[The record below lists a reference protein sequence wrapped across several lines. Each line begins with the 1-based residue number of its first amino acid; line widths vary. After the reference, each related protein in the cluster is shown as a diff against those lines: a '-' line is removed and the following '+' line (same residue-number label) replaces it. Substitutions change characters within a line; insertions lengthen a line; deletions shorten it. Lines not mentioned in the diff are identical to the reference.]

1 MKMNA
6 QKKCLFFNQNI
17 FLKPSHANLM
27 TSCERR
33 AFMSSSWVSVIP
45 FLVVIPIAIK
55 TKQVL
60 PGLIAGLLTGS
71 YLLKPTFVGGLEKMV
86 QFLVKG
92 LIDPKN
98 IKILVFLYAFSGL
111 ISMIKLS
118 GGIRGFVEE
127 ASSRIQTKKGAL
139 FLTYASTI
147 GTFAAPSFR
156 FVTIAPIMRALLK
169 KVKMS
174 TQELGFVIETTAT
187 PIIVLIPIAT
197 AFVGYMTSIVD
208 ISLKNENLSGDPYTL
223 FIQSIPFNFFSFVMI
238 IVGIYLSFFH
248 HSKSTEESDPDHVGE
263 QEDDDWHNCDP
274 AVGKDLPNKP
284 WNLIIPLILIVSLT
298 LLLTW
303 WDGYKKSGGFIKAF
317 ISADVMDAM
326 LIALLFTSIFT
337 FLFLRIQH
345 MKTGDLLNGF
355 IFGGNELM
363 SVIVLLAVV
372 WGLSSVTEELG
383 FSAFVT
389 KYAGWI
395 PASVIVPLLFLFGCA
410 VSYFIGSAWGTW
422 GILMPLGVSM
432 AGVAGVSLPLV
443 IGAVFASG
451 TFGAFASPL
460 SDDTNT
466 IARIL
471 NLSVIKYARYKL
483 KPALIAAGITAV
495 LYGVTV
501 LFF

>member
-1 MKMNA
+1 MD
-6 QKKCLFFNQNI
+6 QN
-17 FLKPSHANLM
+17 
-27 TSCERR
+27 
-33 AFMSSSWVSVIP
+33 WVSIIP

-60 PGLIAGLLTGS
+60 PGLFAGLLTGS
-71 YLLKPTFVGGLEKMV
+71 YLLYPTLVGGLEKMV

-127 ASSRIQTKKGAL
+127 ASNRIQTKRGAL
-139 FLTYASTI
+139 FLTYVSTI

-208 ISLKNENLSGDPYTL
+208 ISLKNEKITGDPYSL
-223 FIQSIPFNFFSFVMI
+223 FIQSIPYNFFSFVMI
-238 IVGIYLSFFH
+238 LVGIYLSFFH
-248 HSKSTEESDPDHVGE
+248 HSKSTEESDPKKVGE
-263 QEDDDWHNCDP
+263 KEDDDWHNCDP
-274 AVGKDLPNKP
+274 AVHKELPNKP
-284 WNLIIPLILIVSLT
+284 WNLLIPLFLVVSLT
-298 LLLTW
+298 LVLTW
-303 WDGYKKSGGFIKAF
+303 WDGYKKSGGGFVQAF

-326 LIALLFTSIFT
+326 LIALLFTTIFT
-337 FLFLRIQH
+337 FLFLRFQH

-355 IFGGNELM
+355 IYGGNELM

-383 FSAFVT
+383 FSAFVST
-389 KYAGWI
+389 YAGWI

-432 AGVAGVSLPLV
+432 AGVADVSLPLV

-471 NLSVIKYARYKL
+471 NLSVITYARYKL

-495 LYGVTV
+495 LYGATV
-501 LFF
+501 FFI

>member
-1 MKMNA
+1 MD
-6 QKKCLFFNQNI
+6 QN
-17 FLKPSHANLM
+17 
-27 TSCERR
+27 
-33 AFMSSSWVSVIP
+33 WVSVIP

-71 YLLKPTFVGGLEKMV
+71 YLLHPTLVGGLEKMV
-86 QFLVKG
+86 SFLVKG

-118 GGIRGFVEE
+118 GGIKGFVEE
-127 ASSRIQTKKGAL
+127 ASNRIQTKRGAL
-139 FLTYASTI
+139 FLTYVSTI

-208 ISLKNENLSGDPYTL
+208 ISLKNENIKADPYSL

-238 IVGIYLSFFH
+238 LVGIYLSFFH
-248 HSKSTEESDPDHVGE
+248 HSKSTEESDPKAVGE
-263 QEDDDWHNCDP
+263 KEEDDWHSCDP
-274 AVGKDLPNKP
+274 AVNRELPNKP
-284 WNLIIPLILIVSLT
+284 FNLLIPLFLVVSLT
-298 LLLTW
+298 LFLTW
-303 WDGYKKSGGFIKAF
+303 WDGYKKTQGGFFEAF

-326 LIALLFTSIFT
+326 LIALLFTTIFT
-337 FLFLRIQH
+337 FLFLRFQK
-345 MKTGDLLNGF
+345 MKIGDLLNGF

-389 KYAGWI
+389 RYAGWI
-395 PASVIVPLLFLFGCA
+395 PASVIVPLLFIFGCA

-432 AGVAGVSLPLV
+432 AGVADVSLPLV

-471 NLSVIKYARYKL
+471 NLSVITYARYKL

-495 LYGVTV
+495 LYGATV
-501 LFF
+501 FFF

>member
-1 MKMNA
+1 M
-6 QKKCLFFNQNI
+6 QNEWFSI
-17 FLKPSHANLM
+17 
-27 TSCERR
+27 
-33 AFMSSSWVSVIP
+33 IP
-45 FLVVIPIAIK
+45 FLIVIPIAIR

-60 PGLIAGLLTGS
+60 PGLFAGLLVGS
-71 YLLKPTFVGGLEKMV
+71 YLLQPTLVGGLEKMV

-92 LIDPKN
+92 LIDENN
-98 IKILVFLYAFSGL
+98 IKILLFLYAFSGL
-111 ISMIKLS
+111 VGMIKIA

-127 ASSRIQTKKGAL
+127 ASSRIQTKREAL
-139 FLTYASTI
+139 ILTYLSTI

-208 ISLKNENLSGDPYTL
+208 IAIRNEQIDADPYNL
-223 FIQSIPFNFFSFVMI
+223 FLQSIPFNFFSIVMI
-238 IVGIYLSFFH
+238 LLGIYLSFFH
-248 HSKSTEESDPDHVGE
+248 HSKSTEDSDPEKIGE
-263 QEDDDWHNCDP
+263 QAEDEDDWHSCDP
-274 AVGKDLPNKP
+274 AVGRDLPNKP
-284 WNLIIPLILIVSLT
+284 LNLLIPLFLVVSLT

-303 WDGYKKSGGFIKAF
+303 WDGYKKEKGFLSAFIK
-317 ISADVMDAM
+317 ADVMDAM
-326 LIALLFTSIFT
+326 LIALLFTSLFT
-337 FLFLRIQH
+337 FLFFKLQK
-345 MKTGDLLNGF
+345 MKTADLLNSF

-383 FSAFVT
+383 FSGFVT
-389 KYAGWI
+389 ENAGWI
-395 PASVIVPLLFLFGCA
+395 PASIVVPLLFIFGAA

-432 AGVAGVSLPLV
+432 SVAADISLPLV

-471 NLSVIKYARYKL
+471 NLSVLEYARFKL
-483 KPALIAAGITAV
+483 KPALIAAAITAV
-495 LYGVTV
+495 LYGATV
-501 LFF
+501 FFF